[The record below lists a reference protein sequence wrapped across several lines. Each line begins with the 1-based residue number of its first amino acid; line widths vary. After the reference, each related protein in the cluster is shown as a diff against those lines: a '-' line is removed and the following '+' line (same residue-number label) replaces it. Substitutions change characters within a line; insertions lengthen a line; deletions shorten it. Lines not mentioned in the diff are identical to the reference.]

1 MRTKWNAIEGRV
13 TLALIVEGLYYKIS
27 IGMIDL
33 NIIVLFKVVPNIMDK
48 NYVAHI
54 LFRMNV
60 RVFV

>member
-1 MRTKWNAIEGRV
+1 M
-13 TLALIVEGLYYKIS
+13 LIVEGLYYKIS

-48 NYVAHI
+48 NCVAHI

>member
-13 TLALIVEGLYYKIS
+13 TLTLIVEGLYYKIS